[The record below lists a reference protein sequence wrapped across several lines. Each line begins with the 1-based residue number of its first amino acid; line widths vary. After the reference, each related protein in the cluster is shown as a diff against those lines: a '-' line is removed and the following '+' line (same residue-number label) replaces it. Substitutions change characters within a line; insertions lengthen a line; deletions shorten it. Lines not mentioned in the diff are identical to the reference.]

1 MPRGMPEVR
10 DLGPGDEAQVGAFLA
25 RHADSSMFLR
35 SNLLAAGLAFR
46 GRTFEANWA
55 GAFDGG
61 TLVGVAAHAW
71 NGNLLVQAP
80 RALPEVVR
88 HAAHASRR
96 AVDGVLG
103 EWQQVLAA
111 RTALGLD
118 ARPIRFL
125 SHDDLFALDLSRLV
139 VPAALAHGRVGMRVA
154 DEADRALITRWRSA
168 YRVELLG
175 HPADDPELDASSAE
189 EMAPLLA
196 QRSCFLLEADGA
208 PVAFSAF
215 NAMLPDCVQVGGVYT
230 PPGLRGQAYARA
242 VVAGS
247 LLAARDTGVA
257 RSILFTGQDNAFARR
272 AYLALG
278 YEIVGEYGILFLEPE
293 AAPSSTC

>member
-1 MPRGMPEVR
+1 MIRLR
-10 DLGPGDEAQVGAFLA
+10 TLSTGDEAVVGELLD
-25 RHADSSMFLR
+25 RHADASMFLR
-35 SNLLAAGLAFR
+35 SNLRAAGLAYA
-46 GRTFEANWA
+46 GRTFEATWA

-80 RALPEVVR
+80 RALAEVVR
-88 HAAHASRR
+88 HATETSGR
-96 AVDGVLG
+96 AVDGLLG
-103 EWQQVLAA
+103 EWTQVLAA

-118 ARPIRFL
+118 ARPVRFL
-125 SHDDLFALDLSRLV
+125 SHDDLFALDLARLV
-139 VPAALAHGRVGMRVA
+139 VPAPLARGEVRMRVA
-154 DEADRALITRWRSA
+154 DERDLERITRWRSA

-175 HPADDPELDASSAE
+175 HPPDDPDLDTSSAA
-189 EMAPLLA
+189 EMAPLLE
-196 QRSCFLLEADGA
+196 QRSCFVLEHGSE

-230 PPGLRGQAYARA
+230 PPALRGRGHARA
-242 VVAGS
+242 VVAAS
-247 LLAARDTGVA
+247 LLAARDRGVA

-278 YEIVGEYGILFLEPE
+278 YRAVGEYGIAFLAPE
-293 AAPSSTC
+293 AAASRIA